1 VSGVAQRRSI
11 LNLQALP
18 PLALFL
24 LGLAIIWAPGR
35 PAMVDISQHSAEI
48 AMWRDLILGR
58 SAWAADLR
66 VDLATPY
73 FLGYALALPLALVM
87 TPLAAIKVVL
97 TAAYAAFG
105 LIGRAIGGELDA
117 PASLD
122 SYYFIP
128 FFSVAWSYG
137 MFPFLV
143 AAPLGLGLI
152 WASLRYARGGG
163 AVRGLLVSVL
173 GLATL
178 LSHAFVF
185 VFAMAVGAGLV
196 AVSGRPLRRL
206 IPMAWPF
213 VAPSLVCLLLFFHA
227 TGSEAASVGHYGL
240 RVHAGAAILR
250 AGAILGGSFDDWS
263 APWSWSVGVGLYFLP
278 FICGLRVAP
287 KRGEAWIIAGALVAI
302 IALTPLEIME
312 MWIYPRFSL
321 FVLPAYAWLFARPSA
336 PSSPLAAWLTPRIG
350 LFAAILGGFGLIQH
364 INEQRAFS
372 REAQDFDGVLARA
385 APGRRA
391 LSLVYD
397 QQSAIAVNPLVYLHF
412 PQWYAVEKGGF
423 VDLSF
428 AEDPHEVVRFSHAP
442 PPPYDDVKFEMTNHP
457 SRPVDPARWSYI
469 FVRGRIPPGIFAGC
483 QPVQIAAEGSW
494 RLLAPRPCPPK

>member
-1 VSGVAQRRSI
+1 MSGAAQRKAI

-48 AMWRDLILGR
+48 SMWRDLLLGR
-58 SAWAADLR
+58 SAWAVDLR

-73 FLGYALALPLALVM
+73 FLGYALALPLAFLM

-105 LIGRAIGGELDA
+105 LIGRAVGRELDA
-117 PASLD
+117 PATLD

-128 FFSVAWSYG
+128 FFSIAWSYG

-163 AVRGLLVSVL
+163 AGWGLLVSAL

-178 LSHAFVF
+178 FSHAFVF
-185 VFAMAVGAGLV
+185 AFAMAAGAGLV
-196 AVSGRPLRRL
+196 AISGRPLRRL
-206 IPMAWPF
+206 IPMTWPF
-213 VAPSLVCLLLFFHA
+213 IAPSLVCLLLFFHA

-240 RVHAGAAILR
+240 RVHVGPAILR
-250 AGAILGGSFDDWS
+250 VGALLGGGFDDWTDS
-263 APWSWSVGVGLYFLP
+263 WSWSVGLCLYFLP
-278 FICGLRVAP
+278 FICGLRIAS
-287 KRGEAWIIAGALVAI
+287 KRRDAWVIAGVLVAI
-302 IALTPLEIME
+302 IALTPLAILE
-312 MWIYPRFSL
+312 MWIYPRFSM
-321 FVLPAYAWLFARPSA
+321 FVLPAYAWLFAQPSTA
-336 PSSPLAAWLTPRIG
+336 TSRLTGWLTPRIG
-350 LFAAILGGFGLIQH
+350 LFAAVLGGFGLVQH
-364 INEQRAFS
+364 INEQLTFS
-372 REAQDFDGVLARA
+372 REARDFDAILAHA

-397 QQSAIAVNPLVYLHF
+397 QHSAVVANPLAYLHF

-428 AEDPHEVVRFSHAP
+428 ANDPHEVVRFSHTP
-442 PPPYDDVKFEMTNHP
+442 PPPYDDVTFEMTNHP
-457 SRPVDPARWSYI
+457 GRPVDPARWSYI
-469 FVRGRIPPGIFAGC
+469 FVRGRIPPGVFAGC

-494 RLLAPRPCPPK
+494 RLLEPRPCQPK